1 MWAKIGYFILRQRI
15 PLAAVMIL
23 LTAWMAF
30 ESRQVRMSYRFG
42 GVLPEDDSTFVDY
55 KKFTDQ
61 FSEDGTVL
69 AIGYRDSNIWE
80 LQNFNRWRAL
90 ARDLSALTVDKDG
103 TPAGIV
109 DSIFSSAKCY
119 NLALDTTDSKF
130 RFSQIFEHDPTS
142 QEELDSLRQ
151 VLMNLPFYEGLLYQ
165 KGTDAGLMMVF
176 VNAEL
181 FNSEHRGNA
190 VERMMELTDRFTTD
204 TGIKTYVS
212 GMPYIRTVMSVK
224 VKAELK
230 FFTMLS
236 AIICMVLLFFFFRS
250 FKVTFVVMSVVV
262 VSVVVAIGTI
272 ALFDY
277 PITMLMGL
285 IPPLMIV
292 TTVPNCIY
300 LVTKYHQEF
309 QRYGNKTRALAR
321 VVQKA
326 GSAAFMINATTAV
339 GFATF
344 IFTSSDLLKHFGV
357 IASLNC
363 MMAFFLSLLIF
374 PIVYSFLPAPTERH
388 LGHLN
393 SKWLEQGLDALVR
406 LVIYKR
412 RWIYGVTIV
421 VTAAGIYGISRIET
435 TGNIVDDIPDSDR
448 VITDLRWFE
457 ENFHGV
463 MPFEI
468 LVESQRKGHFGKTQL
483 PKSAKNIDTLQ
494 RLLNHYV
501 ITLDGKTIHPFA
513 KSLSIVDAVKFAN
526 QGFNYG
532 DPEYYDLPSMRDQWG
547 SIASSVE
554 LNESKSSSFKKNFMD
569 STARMTRITTQI
581 ADIGTK
587 DMDKLMADIKPKIDS
602 ALSAEARSKHATM
615 IEEADA
621 LLANLP
627 DTVTAAD
634 RDRIKHESDSMKLEA
649 DSALIKAKYNVT
661 LTGTS
666 VVFLEGTNYLVSD
679 LFVSLLFGVLIIS
692 LMMAAMFW
700 SARMV
705 FISFIPN
712 VIPQIITAGIM
723 GFVGIPLK
731 PSTILVFSI
740 ALGIT
745 VDNTIHYLAKYR
757 QELKFH
763 NWKIKESALLAIRET
778 GASMVYTS
786 LVLLFGFGC
795 FAASEFEGTRALG
808 VLTAVTLLVAMITN
822 LLVLPALLLS
832 FQKRITTKS
841 FREPFFQLLDEEDDS
856 HYSDWSVQKINLE
869 HNHESF

>member
-1 MWAKIGYFILRQRI
+1 MWGKIGAFILRYRA
-15 PLAAVMIL
+15 PLGL
-23 LTAWMAF
+23 LLLAITVAMGWQSQYA
-30 ESRQVRMSYRFG
+30 RMSYRFG
-42 GVLPEDDSTFVDY
+42 GVLPEDDSTYIEYRNFI
-55 KKFTDQ
+55 DQ
-61 FSEDGTVL
+61 FSEDGNVL
-69 AIGYRDSNIWE
+69 AIGYRDSTIWE
-80 LQNFNRWRAL
+80 LPNFLKWRKL
-90 ARDLSALTVDKDG
+90 VRDLQATTVEVDG
-103 TPAGIV
+103 QQMQMV
-109 DSIFSSAKCY
+109 DSIFSTGNCY
-119 NLALDTTDSKF
+119 NLVKDTLHQRFEFEQLFKTDPST
-130 RFSQIFEHDPTS
+130 QA
-142 QEELDSLRQ
+142 ELDSVKN
-151 VLMNLPFYEGLLYQ
+151 VLYSLPFYEGLLY
-165 KGTDAGLMMVF
+165 KKNTDAGLMMVF
-176 VNAEL
+176 VNAGL
-181 FNSEHRGNA
+181 FNSENRGNA
-190 VERMMELTDRFTTD
+190 VERMLMLSDQFTQE

-212 GMPYIRTVMSVK
+212 GMPYIRSVMTVK

-230 FFTMLS
+230 FFTILS
-236 AIICMVLLFFFFRS
+236 AIICMALLLIFFRS
-250 FKVTFVVMSVVV
+250 VKVTMVVMSVVV
-262 VSVVVAIGTI
+262 VSVVIAMGSI

-300 LVTKYHQEF
+300 LVTKYHQEY

-326 GSAAFMINATTAV
+326 GAAAFMINATTAV

-363 MMAFFLSLLIF
+363 LLAFFLSLLIF
-374 PIVYSFLPAPTERH
+374 PIVYSYLPPPTERH

-393 SKWLEQGLDALVR
+393 SPWLEKVLDSLVR
-406 LVIYKR
+406 SVIFHRK
-412 RWIYGVTIV
+412 WIYAITIV
-421 VTAAGIYGISRIET
+421 LSIVGVYGISRMHT

-448 VITDLRWFE
+448 VITDLKWFE
-457 ENFHGV
+457 NNFNGV

-468 LVESQRKGHFGKTQL
+468 LVDCQKKGQITKEKNQQKIEQL
-483 PKSAKNIDTLQ
+483 QTLLAGYELTLKDT
-494 RLLNHYV
+494 V
-501 ITLDGKTIHPFA
+501 IHPFSR
-513 KSLSIVDAVKFAN
+513 SLSIVDASKYLRQSFYMGDSAYYSLIPRDEQAFIGEFISNDDRAN
-526 QGFNYG
+526 NGAQQTF
-532 DPEYYDLPSMRDQWG
+532 L
-547 SIASSVE
+547 
-554 LNESKSSSFKKNFMD
+554 D
-569 STARMTRITTQI
+569 STKRLTRITTQV

-587 DMDKLMADIKPKIDS
+587 EMDRLMADIKPQIDS
-602 ALSAEARSKHATM
+602 
-615 IEEADA
+615 IFD
-621 LLANLP
+621 P
-627 DTVTAAD
+627 Q
-634 RDRIKHESDSMKLEA
+634 
-649 DSALIKAKYNVT
+649 KYKVT

-666 VVFLEGTNYLVSD
+666 VVFLEGTNYLVGD
-679 LFVSLLFGVLIIS
+679 LFSSLLFGVLIIS
-692 LMMAAMFW
+692 IMMAFMFW

-712 VIPQIITAGIM
+712 IIPQIMTAGIM
-723 GFVGIPLK
+723 GFVDIPLK

-757 QELKFH
+757 QELKYH

-822 LLVLPALLLS
+822 LLILPALLLS

-841 FREPFFQLLDEEDDS
+841 FQEPFFQTLDEEDDL
-856 HYSDWSVQKINLE
+856 HYDDWSVRKIE
-869 HNHESF
+869 MEKD

>member
-1 MWAKIGYFILRQRI
+1 MWGKIAAFILRYRA
-15 PLAAVMIL
+15 PLAAVVL
-23 LTAWMAF
+23 ALTIFMGWQSQFA
-30 ESRQVRMSYRFG
+30 RMSYKFG
-42 GVLPEDDSTFVDY
+42 GVLPEDDSTFVEY
-55 KKFTDQ
+55 RNFINQ

-69 AIGYRDSNIWE
+69 AIGYRDERIWE
-80 LQNFNRWRAL
+80 LNNFIQWRKL
-90 ARDLSALTVDKDG
+90 LRDLQATTVEVDG
-103 TPAGIV
+103 VPTPMV
-109 DSIFSSAKCY
+109 DSIFSTANCY
-119 NLALDTTDSKF
+119 NLVKDTVLQRFEF
-130 RFSQIFEHDPTS
+130 RQLLEHDPSS
-142 QEELDSLRQ
+142 QAELDSIRD
-151 VLMNLPFYEGLLYQ
+151 VLYQLPFYKNLLFNDE
-165 KGTDAGLMMVF
+165 TNAGLMMVF
-176 VNAEL
+176 VNAGL
-181 FNSEHRGNA
+181 FNSENRGNA
-190 VERMMELTDRFTTD
+190 VERMLELSDTFTRD

-212 GMPYIRTVMSVK
+212 GMPYIRSVMTVK

-230 FFTMLS
+230 FFTILS
-236 AIICMVLLFFFFRS
+236 AIICMTLLLVFFRS
-250 FKVTFVVMSVVV
+250 IKVTVVVMSVVV
-262 VSVVVAIGTI
+262 VSVVIAMGSI

-300 LVTKYHQEF
+300 LVTKYHQEY

-326 GSAAFMINATTAV
+326 GAAAFMINATTAV

-363 MMAFFLSLLIF
+363 LLAFFLSLVVF
-374 PIVYSFLPAPTERH
+374 PIVYSYLPPPTERH

-393 SKWLEQGLDALVR
+393 SPWLEKVLDSLVST
-406 LVIYKR
+406 VIFHRKP
-412 RWIYGVTIV
+412 IYAVTIILS
-421 VTAAGIYGISRIET
+421 AIGIYGISRIHT

-448 VITDLRWFE
+448 VITDLKWFE
-457 ENFHGV
+457 SNFNGV

-468 LVESQRKGHFGKTQL
+468 LIDCGKKGQIAKDKNLQKIEELQTLLSNYQL
-483 PKSAKNIDTLQ
+483 TLKDT
-494 RLLNHYV
+494 V
-501 ITLDGKTIHPFA
+501 IHPFSR
-513 KSLSIVDAVKFAN
+513 SLSIVDASKFIRQSFYMGDSAYYTLIPREEQAFIGEYIGEENKAN
-526 QGFNYG
+526 QGVQQTF
-532 DPEYYDLPSMRDQWG
+532 L
-547 SIASSVE
+547 
-554 LNESKSSSFKKNFMD
+554 D
-569 STARMTRITTQI
+569 STKRLTRVTAQV

-587 DMDKLMADIKPKIDS
+587 EMDRLMSELKPQIDS
-602 ALSAEARSKHATM
+602 
-615 IEEADA
+615 IFD
-621 LLANLP
+621 P
-627 DTVTAAD
+627 
-634 RDRIKHESDSMKLEA
+634 
-649 DSALIKAKYNVT
+649 AKYKVT

-666 VVFLEGTNYLVSD
+666 IVFLEGTNYLVGD
-679 LFVSLLFGVLIIS
+679 LFSSLLFGVLIIS
-692 LMMAAMFW
+692 IMMAFMFW

-712 VIPQIITAGIM
+712 IIPQIMTAGIM
-723 GFVGIPLK
+723 GFIGIPLK

-757 QELKFH
+757 QELKYH

-822 LLVLPALLLS
+822 LVILPALLLS

-841 FREPFFQLLDEEDDS
+841 FQEPFFQTLDEEDDL
-856 HYSDWSVQKINLE
+856 YYDDWSVRKFEIE
-869 HNHESF
+869 KE

>member
-1 MWAKIGYFILRQRI
+1 MWGKIAAFILRYRA
-15 PLAAVMIL
+15 PLAAVVL
-23 LTAWMAF
+23 ALTIFMGWQAQYA
-30 ESRQVRMSYRFG
+30 RMSYKFG
-42 GVLPEDDSTFVDY
+42 GVLPEDDSTFVEY
-55 KKFTDQ
+55 RNFIDQ

-69 AIGYRDSNIWE
+69 AIGYRDERIWE
-80 LQNFNRWRAL
+80 LNNFNHWRKL
-90 ARDLSALTVDKDG
+90 LRDLQSTTVDVDG
-103 TPAGIV
+103 VATPMV
-109 DSIFSSAKCY
+109 DSIFSTANCY
-119 NLALDTTDSKF
+119 NLVKDTVLQRFEFRQLLD
-130 RFSQIFEHDPTS
+130 HDPTS
-142 QEELDSLRQ
+142 QAELDSIRN
-151 VLMNLPFYEGLLYQ
+151 VLYQLPFYKNLLFDDQ
-165 KGTDAGLMMVF
+165 TNAGLMMVF
-176 VNAEL
+176 VNAGL
-181 FNSEHRGNA
+181 FNSENRGNA
-190 VERMMELTDRFTTD
+190 VERMLELSDTFTRD

-212 GMPYIRTVMSVK
+212 GMPYIRSVMTVK

-230 FFTMLS
+230 FFTILS
-236 AIICMVLLFFFFRS
+236 AIICMTLLLVFFRS
-250 FKVTFVVMSVVV
+250 IKVTVVVMSVVV
-262 VSVVVAIGTI
+262 VSVVIAMGSI

-300 LVTKYHQEF
+300 LVTKYHQEYK
-309 QRYGNKTRALAR
+309 RYGVKTRALAR

-326 GSAAFMINATTAV
+326 GAAAFMINATTAV

-363 MMAFFLSLLIF
+363 LLAFFLSLLVF
-374 PIVYSFLPAPTERH
+374 PIVYSYLPPPTERH

-393 SKWLEQGLDALVR
+393 SPWLEKVLDSLVSM
-406 LVIYKR
+406 VIFHRKP
-412 RWIYGVTIV
+412 IYVVTIILSV
-421 VTAAGIYGISRIET
+421 IGVYGISRIHT

-448 VITDLRWFE
+448 VITDLKWFE
-457 ENFHGV
+457 SNFNGV

-468 LVESQRKGHFGKTQL
+468 LIDCGKKGQITKDKNLQKIEELQTLLTNYQL
-483 PKSAKNIDTLQ
+483 TLKDT
-494 RLLNHYV
+494 V
-501 ITLDGKTIHPFA
+501 IHPFSR
-513 KSLSIVDAVKFAN
+513 SLSIVDAGKFIRQAFYMGDSAYYTLIPREEQAFIGEFIGEENKAN
-526 QGFNYG
+526 QGVQKTF
-532 DPEYYDLPSMRDQWG
+532 L
-547 SIASSVE
+547 
-554 LNESKSSSFKKNFMD
+554 D
-569 STARMTRITTQI
+569 STKQLTRVTAQV

-587 DMDKLMADIKPKIDS
+587 EMDRLMSELKPQIDS
-602 ALSAEARSKHATM
+602 IFDPT
-615 IEEADA
+615 
-621 LLANLP
+621 
-627 DTVTAAD
+627 
-634 RDRIKHESDSMKLEA
+634 
-649 DSALIKAKYNVT
+649 KYKVT

-666 VVFLEGTNYLVSD
+666 IVFLEGTNYLVGD
-679 LFVSLLFGVLIIS
+679 LFSSLLFGVLIIS
-692 LMMAAMFW
+692 IMMAFMFW

-712 VIPQIITAGIM
+712 IIPQIMTAGIM
-723 GFVGIPLK
+723 GYIGIPLK

-757 QELKFH
+757 QELKYH

-822 LLVLPALLLS
+822 LVILPALLLS

-841 FREPFFQLLDEEDDS
+841 FQEPFFQTLDEEDDL
-856 HYSDWSVQKINLE
+856 YYDDWSVRKFEIENK
-869 HNHESF
+869 